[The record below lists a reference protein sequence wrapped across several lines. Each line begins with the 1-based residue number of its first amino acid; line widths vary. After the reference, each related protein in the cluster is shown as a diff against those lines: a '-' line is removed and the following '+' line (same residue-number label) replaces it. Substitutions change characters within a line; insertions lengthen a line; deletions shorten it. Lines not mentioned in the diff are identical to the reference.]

1 MKAKQTRKAMTREQA
16 VHLLVTRPYQLGHL
30 LGFDKLTALH
40 NRWIADMV
48 QGTED
53 TTLQSHRGSYKTT
66 CVSLALALLMVL
78 RPTCRILFMRK
89 TDGDIKEVVAQVRKI
104 LESEHMACFVRALYG
119 VELTLTTATVGELST
134 NLSTDIKGTA
144 QLVGMGTNGSVTGKH
159 FDRIFTDDIVNMQDR
174 LSRAER
180 ERIKLLYQE
189 LRNVVNRGGRIYNTG
204 TPWHPEDA
212 FSLMPPPQRYDCYST
227 GLIGAE
233 ELAALRSQMAPSLF
247 AANYELRHVATDEE
261 IFPPPLTG
269 ADPALAEQGILHLD
283 AAYGGGDSTALTVCR
298 RQGDVYYLYGRL
310 WPRHV
315 DDVQEEICQIRHRF
329 RAGRIYCEDN
339 GDKGYLAR
347 QLRRRGERVV
357 TYHEGM
363 NKFLKITTYLR
374 SVWRQVVFVEG
385 TDPAYVRQ
393 ITDYCEEA
401 EHDDAPDSAASAVRV
416 LWNRR
421 QEPSAVP
428 RVRHSSTAVTGEDL
442 MILP

>member
-1 MKAKQTRKAMTREQA
+1 MKAKTTRKDMTREEA
-16 VHLLVTRPYQLGHL
+16 VRFLITQPYRLGHL
-30 LGFDKLTALH
+30 LGFDKLTELH
-40 NRWIADMV
+40 NRWIVDMV
-48 QGTED
+48 RGTQD
-53 TTLQSHRGSYKTT
+53 ATLQSHRGSYKTT
-66 CVSLALALLMVL
+66 CVSLALALLIIL
-78 RPTCRILFMRK
+78 RPGCRTLFMRK
-89 TDGDIKEVVAQVRKI
+89 TDGDIKEVIAQVRKI
-104 LESEHMACFVRALYG
+104 LESGHVAHFVRCLYG

-189 LRNVVNRGGRIYNTG
+189 LRNIVNRGGRIYNTG

-212 FSLMPPPQRYDCYST
+212 FTLMPPAQRYDCYST
-227 GLIGAE
+227 GLISRE
-233 ELAALRSQMAPSLF
+233 ELESIREQMAPSLF
-247 AANYELRHVATDEE
+247 AANYELRHVATDEV

-269 ADPALAEQGILHLD
+269 ADPALAEQGILHID
-283 AAYGGGDSTALTVCR
+283 AAYGGGDATALTICR
-298 RQGDVYYLYGRL
+298 RQGDTYYLYGRL
-310 WPRHV
+310 WQQHV
-315 DDVQEEICQIRHRF
+315 DDVQQEIRHLRSRF
-329 RAGRIYCEDN
+329 NAGRIYCEDN

-347 QLRRRGERVV
+347 QLRRQGERVI

-385 TDPAYVRQ
+385 TDPQYIRQ
-393 ITDYCEEA
+393 ITDYSEEA

-421 QEPSAVP
+421 QDTSPGRRPPLS
-428 RVRHSSTAVTGEDL
+428 RTAVTGEDMRTWL
-442 MILP
+442 